1 PKRPHL
7 TPRHADSRHTFCR
20 LTRNIAPPD
29 GGFYIYANIAGLYDD
44 PNSVDSMTW
53 ARELLAAT
61 GVAVAPGIDFDTE
74 NGHEWVRLCFAGETS
89 EMEEAIRRIGVFTG
103 RG

>member
-1 PKRPHL
+1 
-7 TPRHADSRHTFCR
+7 
-20 LTRNIAPPD
+20 
-29 GGFYIYANIAGLYDD
+29 
-44 PNSVDSMTW
+44 MTW